1 MNAEALPDTLAA
13 LTLEREFMLQLPSQA
28 AAELERL
35 DVDDAVAILSR
46 QAHVDTARV
55 WERLSP
61 ATAQEYLLALPEDQ
75 VTEILVAM
83 NPTRAGMLLGGLDA
97 EERDRLLDDLP
108 GHIQNLIERV
118 MTHPAGTAGALMDPR
133 VIFLHRTTPVS
144 DAIESVRAISVTPGR
159 GGARRLFYLV
169 DEDERLDGIVEVQD
183 LILARPTELLDRY
196 ARPAPAWAEVT
207 TGKDDVVEMIERNGL
222 SSLPVLDSERRLVG
236 VVRYDTL
243 VAATRAE
250 ASVDLQTIFG
260 ASKEE
265 GALSTAS
272 FAVKKRLPWLQIN
285 LITAFLAASVVG
297 VFEDTIA
304 RYTALAVLLPVVAG
318 QSGNTGAQA
327 LAVVI
332 RALAL
337 HEITTAHWRQVVLK
351 EFLTALTNGLAVAA
365 TTAVG
370 VYVWGR
376 SWGLSLIIGLS
387 MVLSMIIAG
396 VAGAIIPILL
406 TKLRQDP
413 AQSSSIVLTTV
424 TDVAG
429 FFSFLGIATLLLH
442 TL

>member
-1 MNAEALPDTLAA
+1 MTTDATPETLAA
-13 LTLEREFMLQLPSQA
+13 LALERQFMLQLPSQA
-28 AAELERL
+28 AVELERL
-35 DVDDAVAILSR
+35 EVDEAVAILAR
-46 QAHVDTARV
+46 QEPAETARV

-61 ATAQEYLLALPEDQ
+61 ATAQQYLLELP
-75 VTEILVAM
+75 TEVARAVLEAM
-83 NPTRAGMLLGGLDA
+83 NPTRAGNLLGGLEA
-97 EERDRLLDDLP
+97 EARQDLFDDLP
-108 GHIQNLIERV
+108 STTRELIGTV
-118 MTHPAGTAGALMDPR
+118 MSHPAGTAGALMDPR
-133 VIFLHRTTPVS
+133 VIYLHRTTSVA
-144 DAIESVRAISVTPGR
+144 DAIERVRAISVTPGR
-159 GGARRLFYLV
+159 SGARRLFYLV
-169 DEDERLDGIVEVQD
+169 DADERLDGIVEVQD
-183 LILARPTELLDRY
+183 LILARPSETLDRY
-196 ARPAPAWAEVT
+196 ALPAPAWAEVGT
-207 TGKDDVVEMIERNGL
+207 SKEDVVEMIEKHGL
-222 SSLPVLDSERRLVG
+222 SSLPVLDNERRLVG

-250 ASVDLQTIFG
+250 ASADLQTIFG
-260 ASKEE
+260 ASAEE
-265 GALSTAS
+265 GALSSAT
-272 FAVKKRLPWLQIN
+272 FAIRERLPWLQIT
-285 LITAFLAASVVG
+285 LVTAFLAASVVG
-297 VFEDTIA
+297 VFEETIA

-351 EFLTALTNGLAVAA
+351 EFVTGLVNGLAVAA

-387 MVLSMIIAG
+387 MVASMLLAG
-396 VAGAIIPILL
+396 LAGAIIPILL

-429 FFSFLGIATLLLH
+429 FFSFLGIATVLLH

>member
-1 MNAEALPDTLAA
+1 MNTQVLPETLAA
-13 LTLEREFMLQLPSQA
+13 LTLEREFMRQLPSQA

-35 DVDDAVAILSR
+35 DVDEAVAILAR
-46 QAHVDTARV
+46 QLPADTARV

-61 ATAQEYLLALPEDQ
+61 ATAQQYIVELPEEQ
-75 VTEILVAM
+75 AGEVLAGM
-83 NPTRAGMLLGGLDA
+83 NPTRAGTLLGGLDA
-97 EERDRLLDDLP
+97 EDRERLFDKLPDATRDLV
-108 GHIQNLIERV
+108 GTV
-118 MTHPAGTAGALMDPR
+118 MSYPPGTAGALMDPR
-133 VIFLHRTTPVS
+133 VIFLHRTTSVG
-144 DAIESVRAISVTPGR
+144 DAIERVRAISVTPGR
-159 GGARRLFYLV
+159 SGARRLFYLV

-183 LILARPTELLDRY
+183 LILARPSELLDAY
-196 ARPAPAWAEVT
+196 ARQAPAWAEVG
-207 TGKDDVVEMIERNGL
+207 TGKEDVVEMIEKHGM

-260 ASKEE
+260 VSKEE
-265 GALSTAS
+265 GALSTAG
-272 FAVKKRLPWLQIN
+272 FAIRKRLPWLQIN
-285 LITAFLAASVVG
+285 LVTAFIAASVVG

-337 HEITTAHWRQVVLK
+337 HEITAAHWRQVVMK
-351 EFLTALTNGLAVAA
+351 EFLTGLANGLAVAL

-370 VYVWGR
+370 VYVWSR
-376 SWGLSLIIGLS
+376 SWGLSVIIGLS
-387 MVLSMIIAG
+387 MVSSMI
-396 VAGAIIPILL
+396 VAGLAGAVIPIVL

-413 AQSSSIVLTTV
+413 AQSSSIILTTM
-424 TDVAG
+424 TDVIG